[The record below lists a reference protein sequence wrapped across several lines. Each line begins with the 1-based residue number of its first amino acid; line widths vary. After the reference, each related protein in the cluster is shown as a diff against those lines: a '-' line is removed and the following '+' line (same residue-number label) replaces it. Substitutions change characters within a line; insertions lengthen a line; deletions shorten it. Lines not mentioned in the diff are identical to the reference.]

1 LDQALTKILKADFDA
16 LQNKLDGANDKLQD
30 VTAQYIEKKS
40 WRAQLER
47 TGLKQQQALNG
58 WLALHK
64 KMGRGTGKQVGKLKE
79 EARKTLL

>member
-1 LDQALTKILKADFDA
+1 MQQALTQILKADFDA
-16 LQNKLDGANDKLQD
+16 HQDKLDSVNEELQE

-40 WRAQLER
+40 WKAQLER

-64 KMGRGTGKQVGKLKE
+64 KNG
-79 EARKTLL
+79 